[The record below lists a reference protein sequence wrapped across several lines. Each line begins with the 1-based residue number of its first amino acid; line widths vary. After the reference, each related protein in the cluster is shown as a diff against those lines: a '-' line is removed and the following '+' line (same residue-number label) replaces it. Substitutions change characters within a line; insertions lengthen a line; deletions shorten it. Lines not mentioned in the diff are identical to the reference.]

1 MFSCESVFS
10 LSLSLS
16 HKHTHTVWPKT
27 KAFPPHTHTQYD
39 PRRPP
44 HTQYDTRQKHSL
56 HTHTV
61 WHKMKAFPPYTH
73 SMTQDES
80 IPSICSVVNQSLS
93 LSLTH
98 RMAQDKTI
106 TEICSVVNQFA
117 LSLSPIHTCRHLLT
131 QIFFLCVSYT
141 MHQSTDSMVSFSSKN
156 LMLVQ
161 PQSNT
166 GNVKNSSHPS
176 WSVHQ
181 PYAVQHKT
189 TRTTP

>member
-1 MFSCESVFS
+1 MTQDESIPS
-10 LSLSLS
+10 T
-16 HKHTHTVWPKT
+16 HTHSMTQDESIPST
-27 KAFPPHTHTQYD
+27 HTHSMTQD
-39 PRRPP
+39 ESIPSTN
-44 HTQYDTRQKHSL
+44 TQ
-56 HTHTV
+56 
-61 WHKMKAFPPYTH
+61 

-98 RMAQDKTI
+98 RMAQDKII

-176 WSVHQ
+176 
-181 PYAVQHKT
+181 
-189 TRTTP
+189 